1 MICVSISTIPQRLKN
16 LKESVESL
24 LNQTKKPDK
33 IFINIPYK
41 YKRFDETIEDNQIP
55 KFDSNIVEVTRCE
68 DCGPGTKLLGS
79 LDKFEKNSLLIL
91 ADDDH
96 AYEDYM
102 IEKFFYFYSKAP
114 NNAYSFYVHPLGN
127 FGIGQGAD
135 GFAINTNHLKGVKD
149 FYNKVVKNYKELFLH
164 DDLWISYFLYF
175 FKKNKI
181 LSLQEHLKKNKD
193 GKQSLIYKIH
203 TVNSGLVSTYG
214 KNIAE
219 AVNKRDQIAVESFKY
234 MQEKTKG
241 LTF

>member
-1 MICVSISTIPQRLKN
+1 MIYVSLSTIPQRLKN
-16 LKESVESL
+16 LNQSVESL
-24 LNQTKKPDK
+24 LKQIRKPDK
-33 IFINIPYK
+33 IFINIPFK
-41 YKRFDETIEDNQIP
+41 YKRFEETIEDSQIP
-55 KFDSNIVEVTRCE
+55 KFDNNIVEVTRCE

-79 LDKFEKNSLLIL
+79 LNKFEKNSLVIL

-96 AYEDYM
+96 IYEDYM

-135 GFAINTNHLKGVKD
+135 GFAINTNHLAGIKN
-149 FYNKVVKNYKELFLH
+149 FYDKVARDYKELFLY

-181 LSLQEHLKKNKD
+181 LSLQKHLKKRSD
-193 GKQSLIYKIH
+193 GKPSLIYKTRI
-203 TVNSGLVSTYG
+203 VASGLISTYG
-214 KNIAE
+214 KNLIE
-219 AVNKRDQIAVESFKY
+219 AVRKRDQIAVESFQY

-241 LTF
+241 LNF